1 MLNQHA
7 KWLKAC
13 MDLPFRK
20 KVASLNYVLT
30 SHTWR
35 QDHNGY
41 SHQSPGFIDN
51 AVTKPP
57 VTNVF
62 LPPDGNTLL
71 CVGKWCL
78 ESRHKINLIVAGK
91 HPMPQWLNLRDAD
104 EHVKNGAGIW
114 EWAGTEGR
122 PRADKKADV
131 VFACSGDVPTL
142 ETMAAVKWLKE
153 RIPELRTR
161 V

>member
-1 MLNQHA
+1 MVNQHC
-7 KWLKAC
+7 KWLKAAQE
-13 MDLPFRK
+13 LGGWRK

-71 CVGKWCL
+71 HVMKWCI
-78 ESRHKINLIVAGK
+78 ESRHKINLVVAGK
-91 HPMPQWLNLRDAD
+91 HPMPQWLNLKDA
-104 EHVKNGAGIW
+104 EAHVAAGAGIW
-114 EWAGTEGR
+114 DWAGTEKRGQDGR
-122 PRADKKADV
+122 GLVLDV
-131 VFACSGDVPTL
+131 GT
-142 ETMAAVKWLKE
+142 
-153 RIPELRTR
+153 
-161 V
+161 